1 FVHEMKMSYE
11 LLNEGR
17 KLLGQPAEDF
27 DEEKYRSVQQRLLTE
42 TDIRIENQLV
52 DFPLAF
58 VAQLNL
64 SDLALLP
71 GFDPLLPRRGLLSF
85 FVDVTWEDRQPFVF
99 WHDVEVDTLSTL
111 AVPDDLLAFYNK
123 IEFREPWQLCT
134 QVECLEPLSVISVPS
149 VCEGLSVTQQKAY
162 ESWYDALS
170 DYEQDNPYRVD
181 ACYSGDLLGGW
192 TIPLQRSVEDE
203 LNQNDTRWR
212 QLFSWD
218 EEIHSTTAL
227 LAVAGPDFGGGVD
240 YIMMTEKDMAAQCF
254 DRVRNVVQFD

>member
-1 FVHEMKMSYE
+1 M
-11 LLNEGR
+11 
-17 KLLGQPAEDF
+17 
-27 DEEKYRSVQQRLLTE
+27 
-42 TDIRIENQLV
+42 
-52 DFPLAF
+52 
-58 VAQLNL
+58 
-64 SDLALLP
+64 
-71 GFDPLLPRRGLLSF
+71 SF
-85 FVDVTWEDRQPFVF
+85 FVDVTREDRQPFVF

-134 QVECLEPLSVISVPS
+134 QVECLEPLSVISVSS

-227 LAVAGPDFGGGVD
+227 LAVAGPDFGGGID
-240 YIMMTEKDMAAQCF
+240 YIMMTEKTWLHNALTGCEMLSS
-254 DRVRNVVQFD
+254 

>member
-1 FVHEMKMSYE
+1 MTCWLFTIRLNFVNHGNCVHRLSAGTSFRY
-11 LLNEGR
+11 
-17 KLLGQPAEDF
+17 QC
-27 DEEKYRSVQQRLLTE
+27 SVSLR
-42 TDIRIENQLV
+42 
-52 DFPLAF
+52 
-58 VAQLNL
+58 
-64 SDLALLP
+64 
-71 GFDPLLPRRGLLSF
+71 
-85 FVDVTWEDRQPFVF
+85 
-99 WHDVEVDTLSTL
+99 
-111 AVPDDLLAFYNK
+111 
-123 IEFREPWQLCT
+123 
-134 QVECLEPLSVISVPS
+134 
-149 VCEGLSVTQQKAY
+149 GLSVTQQKAY

-227 LAVAGPDFGGGVD
+227 LAVAGPDFGGGID

-254 DRVRNVVQFD
+254 DRVRNVVQLD